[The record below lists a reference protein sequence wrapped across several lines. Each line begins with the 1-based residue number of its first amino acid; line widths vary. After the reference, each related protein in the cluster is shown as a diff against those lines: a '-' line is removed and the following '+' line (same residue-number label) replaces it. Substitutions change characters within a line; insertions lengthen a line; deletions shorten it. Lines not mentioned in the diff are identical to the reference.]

1 MKSKFHSYFN
11 SSSNEE
17 KNIIK
22 KDIEKDVDDIF
33 IVALRNYQ
41 NKLEEVVSKNDLLNT
56 NASLRKKHNE
66 QLQNISLIKK
76 IQKEYEENRF
86 TTELFLYK
94 IYFAEV
100 LENGGFDIVI
110 GNPPYIKE
118 FTNKSAFNGT
128 RDLECYQGKMDI
140 WYLFGCK
147 GIELLKEKGILS
159 FIATNNWIS
168 NFGASKFRIK
178 MFTTTRII
186 YFFYFK
192 A

>member
-1 MKSKFHSYFN
+1 MSIVVDEEKPTPLPNLSYKIMVGNSLIETINGFDPLEISKNNKGNGERIKRMKDKFHSYFN

-41 NKLEEVVSKNDLLNT
+41 NKLEEIVSENDLLNT

-110 GNPPYIKE
+110 
-118 FTNKSAFNGT
+118 
-128 RDLECYQGKMDI
+128 
-140 WYLFGCK
+140 
-147 GIELLKEKGILS
+147 
-159 FIATNNWIS
+159 
-168 NFGASKFRIK
+168 
-178 MFTTTRII
+178 
-186 YFFYFK
+186 
-192 A
+192 